1 MKISFDVSDE
11 DIDRFRSMMRKAV
24 STVDSL
30 DHDKIVSKVLK
41 DLDEVRTQNPPT
53 FIAERLE
60 KVAVLAR
67 MITDE
72 EWKLPDEERQ
82 RVLGA
87 VAYFCE
93 PSDLIDDRIPALGFL
108 DDAILIDLVSQDF
121 EHEIEAY
128 EEFCSF
134 RSAEEERHAKERD
147 EKPHAH
153 EEQSLSDKRA
163 ALHLRMRQRRNDS
176 SSGWRSVL
184 W

>member
-1 MKISFDVSDE
+1 MRISFDVSDE

-30 DHDKIVSKVLK
+30 DRDKIVSKVLK
-41 DLDEVRTQNPPT
+41 DLDEARTQNPPS

-67 MITDE
+67 MVTDD
-72 EWKLPDEERQ
+72 EWQLPDEERL
-82 RVLGA
+82 RVLSA
-87 VAYFCE
+87 VAYFCD

-108 DDAILIDLVSQDF
+108 DDAILIDLVSEEF

-128 EEFCSF
+128 EEFCSY
-134 RSAEEERHAKERD
+134 RTAEEERHAKEGD
-147 EKPHAH
+147 KHLHADR
-153 EEQSLSDKRA
+153 EERLSDRRA
-163 ALHLRMRQRRNDS
+163 ALHLRMRQRRSDS